1 MVKVVMMVT
10 WHSKR
15 AMSWRKKM
23 RQTPMVGS
31 EMTVKAQMVMA
42 LMRKVLAVVAKLP
55 MLMARM
61 RTLKRKPMNPA
72 V

>member
-1 MVKVVMMVT
+1 
-10 WHSKR
+10 
-15 AMSWRKKM
+15 M
-23 RQTPMVGS
+23 RQTPTVGP

-42 LMRKVLAVVAKLP
+42 LMRKVLAAVAKLP